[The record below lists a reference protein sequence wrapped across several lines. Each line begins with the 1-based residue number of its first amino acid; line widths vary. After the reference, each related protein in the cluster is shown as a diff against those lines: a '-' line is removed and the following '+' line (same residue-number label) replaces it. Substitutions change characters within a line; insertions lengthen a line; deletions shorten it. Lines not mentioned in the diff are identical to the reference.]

1 MFGCSYAGTRGKG
14 VHNMA
19 KVLIIEDDQSISDMM
34 TIYLEEEGYTVTAAA
49 DGAEGKYHLQASEPD
64 IIILDVMLPDTD
76 GITLCGEIR
85 VHTMIPILMVSA
97 KKEVADRVNALLVG
111 ADDYLCKPFS
121 MRELAAR
128 LTALLRRST
137 MTPAAAVEPAL
148 PKEQKPSVNV
158 DMVRRCLYIED
169 RLVETTYSEF
179 EIMKLFWLHPAKVF
193 SREELL
199 NKIRGIDSYV
209 TERSVDVH
217 ITNLRKKIEADPKN
231 PRFVRTVW
239 GVGYKFVP
247 EGD

>member
-1 MFGCSYAGTRGKG
+1 MP
-14 VHNMA
+14 
-19 KVLIIEDDQSISDMM
+19 KVLIIEDDQSIADMM
-34 TIYLEEEGYTVTAAA
+34 TIYLEEEGYTVSWGS
-49 DGAEGKYHLQASEPD
+49 DGEEGKKLLQSAEPD

-85 VHTMIPILMVSA
+85 LVTVIPILMVSA
-97 KKEVADRVNALLVG
+97 KKEVADRVNALLMG

-128 LTALLRRST
+128 LTALLRRSA
-137 MTPAAAVEPAL
+137 MTPVPEPAAAKESRPA
-148 PKEQKPSVNV
+148 VHM
-158 DMVRRCLYIED
+158 DMSRRVLYVAD
-169 RLVETTYSEF
+169 KLVETTYSEF
-179 EIMKLFWLHPAKVF
+179 EIMKVLWLHPNNVF

-199 NKIRGIDSYV
+199 NRIRGIDTYV

-231 PRFVRTVW
+231 PRFIKTVW

>member
-1 MFGCSYAGTRGKG
+1 
-14 VHNMA
+14 MA
-19 KVLIIEDDQSISDMM
+19 KVLIIEDDQSIADMM
-34 TIYLEEEGYTVTAAA
+34 TIYLEEEGYSVTWAS
-49 DGAEGKYHLQASEPD
+49 DGSEGKHHLQAADPD

-76 GITLCGEIR
+76 GITLCGEMR
-85 VHTMIPILMVSA
+85 VTTQIPILMVSA
-97 KKEVADRVNALLVG
+97 KKEVSDRVNALLVG

-128 LTALLRRST
+128 LTALLRRSA
-137 MTPAAAVEPAL
+137 MAAPAWAEPAAPA
-148 PKEQKPSVNV
+148 KEHRQPVHM
-158 DMVRRCLYIED
+158 DMERRCLYIEE

-179 EIMKLFWLHPAKVF
+179 EIMKLFWLYPAKVF

-217 ITNLRKKIEADPKN
+217 ITNLRKKIESDPKN
-231 PRFVRTVW
+231 PRFIKTVW

-247 EGD
+247 DGD

>member
-1 MFGCSYAGTRGKG
+1 MP
-14 VHNMA
+14 
-19 KVLIIEDDQSISDMM
+19 KVLIIEDDQSIADMM
-34 TIYLEEEGYTVTAAA
+34 TIYLEEEGYTVTWAS
-49 DGAEGKYHLQASEPD
+49 DGEEGKKLLQSAEPD

-85 VHTMIPILMVSA
+85 LVTVIPILMVSA

-128 LTALLRRST
+128 LTALLRRSA
-137 MTPAAAVEPAL
+137 MTPVVEPAAAKDVRPA
-148 PKEQKPSVNV
+148 VHM
-158 DMVRRCLYIED
+158 DMSRRVLYVAD
-169 RLVETTYSEF
+169 KLVETTYSEF
-179 EIMKLFWLHPAKVF
+179 EIMKVLWLHPNNVF

-199 NKIRGIDSYV
+199 NRIRGIDTYV

-231 PRFVRTVW
+231 PRFIKTVW

>member
-1 MFGCSYAGTRGKG
+1 
-14 VHNMA
+14 MA
-19 KVLIIEDDQSISDMM
+19 KALIIEDDQSIADMM
-34 TIYLEEEGYTVTAAA
+34 TIYLEEEGYSVCTAS
-49 DGAEGKYHLQASEPD
+49 DGAEGKYHLQAFDPD
-64 IIILDVMLPDTD
+64 VVILDVMLPDTD
-76 GITLCGEIR
+76 GITLCGEFR
-85 VHTMIPILMVSA
+85 VTTQVPILMVSA
-97 KKEVADRVNALLVG
+97 KKEVSDRVNALLVG

-128 LTALLRRST
+128 LTALLRR
-137 MTPAAAVEPAL
+137 AAKAPVHASEPVP
-148 PKEQKPSVNV
+148 PKETKPSVHV
-158 DMVRRCLYIED
+158 DMVRRCLYIEE

-179 EIMKLFWLHPAKVF
+179 EIMKLFWLHPGKVF

-231 PRFVRTVW
+231 PRFVKTVW